1 MNQVQLQR
9 VLEMDTVW
17 MLDVHLVDHVAVML
31 FGQMVKVAPIFLVA

>member
-31 FGQMVKVAPIFLVA
+31 FGKMVKVAPIFLVA